1 MQPDFSHD
9 AEAAAI
15 YRLLRSEPTVAT
27 AEGKPSPARMPRRRT
42 RPATAAD
49 IARQE
54 GLDLG
59 LERRSPSRTANR
71 PERRRNGQ
79 RQAEPSVE
87 AFVFDLAMSTLPGC
101 DRDTAWSLA
110 KAWAKSGCVGRAEVL
125 GWAAIIGVRHPHA
138 VGQLRAH
145 GVTADMLEL
154 RIGGTTARS
163 RLRNGE
169 SAGGVIAGLL
179 ELCDGN
185 AAAA

>member
-1 MQPDFSHD
+1 M
-9 AEAAAI
+9 
-15 YRLLRSEPTVAT
+15 
-27 AEGKPSPARMPRRRT
+27 
-42 RPATAAD
+42 
-49 IARQE
+49 
-54 GLDLG
+54 
-59 LERRSPSRTANR
+59 
-71 PERRRNGQ
+71 
-79 RQAEPSVE
+79 
-87 AFVFDLAMSTLPGC
+87 FDLAMSTLPGC